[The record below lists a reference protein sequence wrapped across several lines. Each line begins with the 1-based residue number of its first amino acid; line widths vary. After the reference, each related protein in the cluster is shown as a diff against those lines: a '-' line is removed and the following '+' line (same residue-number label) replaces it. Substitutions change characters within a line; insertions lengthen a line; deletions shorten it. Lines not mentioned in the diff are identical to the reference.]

1 MNLCIGVKIHSNV
14 MFVYNVHAFINL
26 FFYGYTL
33 GKNTSTLYVLHI
45 SNMARIKEIT
55 AIIGLHVHMGK
66 RHLVTYGQ
74 LKRLKS
80 LDSFQPDYCKY

>member
-1 MNLCIGVKIHSNV
+1 MLGLKYTV
-14 MFVYNVHAFINL
+14 MSCLYITCMHLVINL
-26 FFYGYTL
+26 FFL
-33 GKNTSTLYVLHI
+33 WLHPGKNTSTLYVLHI

>member
-1 MNLCIGVKIHSNV
+1 MNLCVGVKIHSNV

-26 FFYGYTL
+26 FFL
-33 GKNTSTLYVLHI
+33 WLHPGKNTSTLYVLHI